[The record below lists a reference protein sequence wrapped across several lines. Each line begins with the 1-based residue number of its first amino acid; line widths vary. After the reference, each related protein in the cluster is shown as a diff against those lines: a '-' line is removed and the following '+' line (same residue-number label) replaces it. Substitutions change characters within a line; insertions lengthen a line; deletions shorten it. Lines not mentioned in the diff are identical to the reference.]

1 MMTDAPTYHP
11 DQLMT
16 EKEAAGILCYSQ
28 RALQNWRV
36 RGGGPDYVKVNGNS
50 VRYQMRDLTK
60 WIDDRKRGNTS
71 QQFG

>member
-1 MMTDAPTYHP
+1 MTSPPNYHP

-36 RGGGPDYVKVNGNS
+36 RGGGPEYVKVNGNS
-50 VRYQMRDLTK
+50 VRYQMRDLTA
-60 WIDDRKRGNTS
+60 WIDARKQKHTS
-71 QQFG
+71 QDFG

>member
-1 MMTDAPTYHP
+1 MTSQPTYHP

-36 RGGGPDYVKVNGNS
+36 RGGGPEYVKVNGNS
-50 VRYQMRDLTK
+50 VRYQMRDLTT
-60 WIDDRKRGNTS
+60 WINDRKQKHTS
-71 QQFG
+71 QPFQ

>member
-1 MMTDAPTYHP
+1 MNSQTDYHP

-36 RGGGPDYVKVNGNS
+36 RGGGPKYVKVNGNS
-50 VRYQMRDLTK
+50 VRYQMRDLMT
-60 WIDDRKRGNTS
+60 WIEDRKRGNTS

>member
-1 MMTDAPTYHP
+1 MTSHPNYHP

-36 RGGGPDYVKVNGNS
+36 RGGGPEYVKVNGNS
-50 VRYQMRDLTK
+50 VRYQMRDLTA
-60 WIDDRKRGNTS
+60 WIDARKQKHTS
-71 QQFG
+71 QDFG

>member
-1 MMTDAPTYHP
+1 MNSQNEYHP
-11 DQLMT
+11 DQLLT
-16 EKEAAGILCYSQ
+16 EKTAAGILCYSQ

-36 RGGGPDYVKVNGNS
+36 RGGGPDYIKVNGNS

-60 WIDDRKRGNTS
+60 WIEDRKRGNTS

>member
-1 MMTDAPTYHP
+1 MNSNTDFHP
-11 DQLMT
+11 EQLMT
-16 EKEAAGILCYSQ
+16 EKEAASILCYSQ

-50 VRYQMRDLTK
+50 VRYQMRDLMA
-60 WIDDRKRGNTS
+60 WIDARKRGNTS

>member
-1 MMTDAPTYHP
+1 MTRTENYNP

-36 RGGGPDYVKVNGNS
+36 RGGGPEYVKVNGNS
-50 VRYQMRDLTK
+50 VRYQMRDLMA
-60 WIDDRKRGNTS
+60 WIDARKQKNTA
-71 QQFG
+71 QFG

>member
-1 MMTDAPTYHP
+1 MTAQPDYHP
-11 DQLMT
+11 NQLMT
-16 EKEAAGILCYSQ
+16 EKEAAGVLCYSQ

-50 VRYQMRDLTK
+50 VRYQMRDLTA
-60 WIDDRKRGNTS
+60 WIDARKRKHTS

>member
-1 MMTDAPTYHP
+1 MTERQTYHP

-36 RGGGPDYVKVNGNS
+36 RGGGPEYVKVNGNS
-50 VRYQMRDLTK
+50 VRYQMRDLTA
-60 WIDDRKRGNTS
+60 WIDERKRKHTA
-71 QQFG
+71 

>member
-1 MMTDAPTYHP
+1 MNSQTNYHP

-36 RGGGPDYVKVNGNS
+36 RGGGPKYVKVNGNS
-50 VRYQMRDLTK
+50 VRYQIRDLTK

-71 QQFG
+71 EFG